1 MHYSE
6 TEKWFLTHLII
17 GIYNGG
23 ILTPVTSGH
32 SPCLFLF
39 LFHLFFWGGGEGDGM
54 KYCLVTNYIAIKKII
69 RIFPIRTQNDIRNY
83 VKSWHFLLLQLYT
96 FALDLGKLSQLVLF
110 NVDNAHVWCLR
121 FNKVGFMPTSFEEY
135 C

>member
-6 TEKWFLTHLII
+6 TEKLFLTHLII

-23 ILTPVTSGH
+23 ILAPVTSGH

-39 LFHLFFWGGGEGDGM
+39 LFHLFFLGGGGRGGGM

-69 RIFPIRTQNDIRNY
+69 RN
-83 VKSWHFLLLQLYT
+83 
-96 FALDLGKLSQLVLF
+96 LSYK
-110 NVDNAHVWCLR
+110 DP
-121 FNKVGFMPTSFEEY
+121 K
-135 C
+135 

>member
-39 LFHLFFWGGGEGDGM
+39 LFHLFFFGGGGEGGGM

-69 RIFPIRTQNDIRNY
+69 RNLSYKDPKWHNY

-110 NVDNAHVWCLR
+110 NVDNAHVWCRR